1 MIRIAISVASIALLA
16 GATTA
21 DAAQS
26 RYLCD
31 EPPTSRDARACEA
44 AQEGPAALRRFIER
58 MRGIEHLQFED
69 YVDKRTLFAWEAKEA
84 DERRVQHAAK

>member
-1 MIRIAISVASIALLA
+1 MIKTAVRIASIALLA

-21 DAAQS
+21 GAAQS

-31 EPPTSRDARACEA
+31 EPPTGRDARACAA

-58 MRGIEHLQFED
+58 MRGIEHLQFAD
-69 YVDKRTLFAWEAKEA
+69 YVDKRTLLAWEAKEA